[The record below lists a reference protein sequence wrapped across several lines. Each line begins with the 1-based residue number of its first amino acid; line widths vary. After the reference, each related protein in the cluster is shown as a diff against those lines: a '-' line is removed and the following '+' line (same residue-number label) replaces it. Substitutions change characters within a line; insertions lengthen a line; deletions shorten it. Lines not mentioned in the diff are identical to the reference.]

1 MYAIVICKYAV
12 VPKMEWAKF
21 ILIHILCTFHLI
33 ILVRRHSAGIDV
45 LLSPSPVL
53 ATPTLT
59 TPTLAT
65 LPLATPR
72 LAIPPLSLSL
82 FPMSIFKSKHPF
94 YVAAPQNLPC
104 PILSLHLATIL
115 FIEPP
120 YFFESFSVVLALPS
134 PKSMFLIKLKSAY
147 NE

>member
-1 MYAIVICKYAV
+1 M
-12 VPKMEWAKF
+12 PKMDWAKF

-82 FPMSIFKSKHPF
+82 PTRTLSNEYLQVETPL

-120 YFFESFSVVLALPS
+120 YYFESFTPPPHLLS
-134 PKSMFLIKLKSAY
+134 PCSWLS
-147 NE
+147 